1 MQGEVQA
8 VTKAY
13 DILKWL
19 LPLIS
24 KLPRSHKFTLGDRIT
39 NLGLDVLML
48 LVEANYT
55 RDKVEL
61 LRQANRRLEQMRYL
75 LRLCKD
81 LELFSLKRYGFVSQQ
96 INELGSQ
103 IGGWLKYQQEHER

>member
-1 MQGEVQA
+1 MAGEAQA
-8 VTKAY
+8 VTRIY

-19 LPLIS
+19 LPQVS

-55 RDKVEL
+55 RNKTEL
-61 LRQANRRLEQMRYL
+61 LQQANLKLEQLRYL

-81 LELFSLKRYGFVSQQ
+81 LELFSLKRYGYISRQ
-96 INELGSQ
+96 INEAGNQ
-103 IGGWLKYQQEHER
+103 IGGWLKYQRERRK

>member
-8 VTKAY
+8 VAKVY

-19 LPLIS
+19 IPQMS
-24 KLPRSHKFTLGDRIT
+24 RFPRSHKFTLGDRIT

-55 RDKVEL
+55 RDRMQL
-61 LRQANRRLEQMRYL
+61 LKQANQKLEQMRYL

-81 LELFSLKRYGFVSQQ
+81 LDLFFLKRYEYISRQ
-96 INELGSQ
+96 INEAGNQ
-103 IGGWLKYQQEHER
+103 VGGWLKYQRERVK